1 MRTFSYQPSVRR
13 RSVGEELRFRC
24 GCFDGLLLFGWGTR
38 GTDTGGEEGGIGGT
52 AFGEGVDDL

>member
-1 MRTFSYQPSVRR
+1 
-13 RSVGEELRFRC
+13 VGEELRFRC